1 MMATSSEVDISR
13 EIYNA
18 TNSCRVS
25 LQGCQSIKPLMVD
38 GWAENRL
45 ADFDLW
51 ASGVA
56 LPGSGKESLEVPSSH
71 DGESASG
78 EGSHPHEVETQQNTG
93 SASAWFDALSSD
105 SEDDGSSSTTTSD
118 DDAESTQ
125 SAPIKDVMQ
134 GTEDL
139 LDQIIRLGFAI
150 RKSGTTS
157 RLRRAD
163 KSFREEDHQDLKAH
177 LALALAL
184 NAGKQCDNRTKTTA
198 ERVPDP
204 QKSYDQLMPE
214 QRQLII
220 ANLRRRHRFLYA
232 RRHQKK
238 LEEPPELNIFQETK
252 PIIQAVEFPESAA
265 QIQGPRPLAKT
276 SEPKQPSMSAPITPA
291 KSMITISTIQG
302 DILKA
307 AAPSQI
313 KHLTEDLCPYTCPFS
328 DCSSM
333 DTLYITRKAWK
344 DHIDKDHGSSQHW
357 QCLACKG
364 VTTSDIFL
372 DVETFTNHIK
382 TDHQDTMAESQ
393 IPTLLDVCCIRVP
406 PNIPSCPLCLST
418 QEQADC
424 TSPAA
429 MLDHVGDCIHE
440 FSLRALPW
448 AQSVSEWLGGIQW
461 ADIDEKS
468 LALRFL
474 SVESPSTTLDDA
486 YAVGEYFAEI
496 SENSSQV
503 AREPPSSGSDLPAP
517 SFGSASDT
525 PRVSQ
530 EDLDR
535 METFYSRIRSR
546 VFPYRRHLS
555 PRDFKPHVPRVGST
569 SAWRRDPRERPDPPG
584 EFPVLAAIK
593 NVENE
598 LEHGSDEPQDEN
610 QDAAEQ
616 EQSLDAKALHGGYTP
631 SSSLLFAARSGNFK
645 YAKELIETGKA
656 DVNTCNSG
664 HETPLSLA
672 AGYGFGAVT
681 ELLLRSGAN
690 VEVRDMFGRTP
701 LSLAVGFGDLAITEL
716 LLVYNANVDA
726 RDHLGR
732 TPLWMATLNSDRDIA
747 GVLLDKGAD
756 MNIKNNE
763 GQSLL
768 QIAKR
773 HPEFNEFLIARGGD
787 PEAISK

>member
-1 MMATSSEVDISR
+1 MIEECKER
-13 EIYNA
+13 
-18 TNSCRVS
+18 
-25 LQGCQSIKPLMVD
+25 
-38 GWAENRL
+38 
-45 ADFDLW
+45 
-51 ASGVA
+51 A

-71 DGESASG
+71 DGERASG
-78 EGSHPHEVETQQNTG
+78 EVSQAHEVEAQQNTG

-105 SEDDGSSSTTTSD
+105 SEDDGSSSTTNSD
-118 DDAESTQ
+118 DEAESTQ

-184 NAGKQCDNRTKTTA
+184 NAGKQCDNRTKTTT

-276 SEPKQPSMSAPITPA
+276 SEPKQPTMSGPITSA

-307 AAPSQI
+307 AAPSQMSSRVSMTTARLTYPSTPPI
-313 KHLTEDLCPYTCPFS
+313 SEGLRSFRCPCCFQALPVMFQERSRWRKHLTEDLCPYTCPFS

-393 IPTLLDVCCIRVP
+393 IPTLLD
-406 PNIPSCPLCLST
+406 
-418 QEQADC
+418 ADC

-448 AQSVSEWLGGIQW
+448 AQSVAKENVERISSIKERVSEWLGGIEW
-461 ADIDEKS
+461 DNINERS

-474 SVESPSTTLDDA
+474 SVEPPSTTLNDV
-486 YAVGEYFAEI
+486 YVVGEYFAEI

-503 AREPPSSGSDLPAP
+503 EREPPPSDSDLPAP
-517 SFGSASDT
+517 SFGSASNT
-525 PRVSQ
+525 PRETQ
-530 EDLDR
+530 ED
-535 METFYSRIRSR
+535 
-546 VFPYRRHLS
+546 
-555 PRDFKPHVPRVGST
+555 
-569 SAWRRDPRERPDPPG
+569 PDQPS
-584 EFPVLAAIK
+584 EFPALAAIEK
-593 NVENE
+593 FQDE
-598 LEHGSDEPQDEN
+598 LEHGSDELQDEN

-616 EQSLDAKALHGGYTP
+616 EQSLDAEALYRRYTP
-631 SSSLLFAARSGNFK
+631 SSSLLFAARSGSFK

-656 DVNTCNSG
+656 DVNTRNSG
-664 HETPLSLA
+664 RETPLSLA
-672 AGYGFGAVT
+672 AGYGFRGVT
-681 ELLLRSGAN
+681 ELLLENGAN
-690 VEVRDMFGRTP
+690 VDVRDMFGRTP
-701 LSLAVGFGDLAITEL
+701 LSLAVGFGDLAITKML
-716 LLVYNANVDA
+716 LAYNANVNA

-768 QIAKR
+768 QVAKK
-773 HPEFNEFLIARGGD
+773 HPEFNKFLANGGD